1 MCNQKNKKQERHTP
15 SSRAYQ
21 EGKEESSKINY
32 LKNPENARKRSEF
45 MKNYNMKE
53 EVQLRNSTL
62 MKENNPM
69 KNSHISKKNHENQ
82 IGKKRPQTSLALTGT
97 VFTNERKRNISES
110 MKRLEKIQ
118 CNICLNFYS
127 RSNISKHQQIH
138 KAA

>member
-1 MCNQKNKKQERHTP
+1 MYNYTKYQKQQWRVEDFGRGKSVVAKARH
-15 SSRAYQ
+15 RR
-21 EGKEESSKINY
+21 N
-32 LKNPENARKRSEF
+32 SEF

-53 EVQLRNSTL
+53 EVQLRNSTF
-62 MKENNPM
+62 MEENNPM